1 MDALDLTENETQSL
15 PPMSDLR
22 SIFSTLVDAA
32 MQYGFAD
39 YLQHS
44 PVKRLCIATMCSG
57 TESPIF
63 ALQMIKDE
71 LADRGIPF
79 SFEHRFSAEIVA
91 YKQAFIERNF
101 RPPLC
106 YRDITELSSGQG

>member
-1 MDALDLTENETQSL
+1 MDVQDSTEGAAQGL
-15 PPMSDLR
+15 PPITSLR
-22 SIFSTLVDAA
+22 SMFSILIDSAVQHGLTQFLE
-32 MQYGFAD
+32 
-39 YLQHS
+39 HS
-44 PVKRLCIATMCSG
+44 PVKRLCVATMCSG
-57 TESPIF
+57 IESPIF

-79 SFEHRFSAEIVA
+79 SYEHRYSAEIEP

-101 RPPLC
+101 RPPVC